1 MKKIRYLV
9 QKEFIQIFRN
19 RIMLPIL
26 LVMPVVQLLLLSYA
40 ANFEVKNIRL
50 HVIDHDRSTTSMQL
64 INKLAWSDYFI
75 IVAQSNDVKAG
86 FTALEKET
94 ADVVLTIPPDF
105 SKELFKYNQADVQLL
120 INAIN
125 GTKAGLAN
133 GYLQAIIRDFNQ
145 QIRIEFMQAG
155 QKLQLKQIAIEYR
168 HWHNPQLN
176 YKWYMVPGIL
186 VLLVTMIAL
195 FLTGINIV
203 REKEMGTIEQLN
215 VSTISKAQFI
225 IGKLVPFWILA
236 LVELTIGMLIAYF
249 YFKVPFEGSLG
260 LIFAFAN
267 LYLLVVLGMGM
278 FVSTF
283 SETQQQAMF
292 VTWFFVV
299 IFILMSGLFTPIEYM
314 PEWAQTIT
322 KVNPIAYFISFMRM
336 VMLKGSNFNDVAH
349 LFGAITIYAIVINV
363 LAIWNYKKTVG

>member
-1 MKKIRYLV
+1 MKKILFLV

-40 ANFEVKNIRL
+40 ANFEVENIRL
-50 HVIDHDRSTTSMQL
+50 HLIDHDRTSTSLQL
-64 INKLAWSDYFI
+64 INKLAGSDYFI
-75 IVAQSNDVKAG
+75 ISGESTDVKAG

-94 ADVVLTIPPDF
+94 ADVVLVIPADF
-105 SKELFKYNQADVQLL
+105 SRQLYKYNQADIQLL

-133 GYLQAIIRDFNQ
+133 GYLQGIIQDFNQ
-145 QIRIEFMQAG
+145 QIRVTALKAG
-155 QKLQLKQIAIEYR
+155 PQNKLKQISIEHR
-168 HWHNPQLN
+168 HWYNPQLN

-215 VSTISKAQFI
+215 VTTISKAQFI
-225 IGKLVPFWILA
+225 IGKLVPFWLLA

-260 LIFAFAN
+260 LIFSFAN

-314 PEWAQTIT
+314 PPWAQAIT

-336 VMLKGSNFNDVAH
+336 VMLKGSDFADVAH
-349 LFGAITIYAIVINV
+349 LFVAMTVYAVVINV
-363 LAIWNYKKTVG
+363 LAVWNYKKTVG